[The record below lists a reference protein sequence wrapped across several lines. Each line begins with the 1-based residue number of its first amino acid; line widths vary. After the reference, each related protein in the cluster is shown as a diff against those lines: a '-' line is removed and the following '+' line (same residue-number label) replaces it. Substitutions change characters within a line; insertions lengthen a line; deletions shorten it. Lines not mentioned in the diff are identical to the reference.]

1 MGRILLTGTLLA
13 AAVLAACGAGQ
24 AKTLALQRVQPK
36 SSRPIVV
43 TSDAFHA
50 GGSIDLKHTA
60 YGDNLSPPLH
70 WSAVPSA
77 RVYAVVLED
86 PDAPK
91 PAPFVHWLIWNVQTN
106 GLPEGVPT
114 QTAPAAIQG
123 RNENGGIGFYGPHP
137 PPLTGA
143 HHYHFEV
150 FALDAPLGLGGGADL
165 GALVKAMQG
174 HVLADG
180 QLVATFKAP

>member
-1 MGRILLTGTLLA
+1 MRGATLAMGLA
-13 AAVLAACGAGQ
+13 AAAMLAACGAGH
-24 AKTLALQRVQPK
+24 ARTLALARVHPRSTQP
-36 SSRPIVV
+36 INV
-43 TSDAFHA
+43 TSEAFA
-50 GGSIDLKHTA
+50 ADGAIDLKHTA
-60 YGDNLSPPLH
+60 DGANLSPPLH
-70 WSAVPSA
+70 WSAVPGA

-91 PAPFVHWLIWNVQTN
+91 STPFVHWLIWNVQAN
-106 GLPEGVPT
+106 ALPEGVPA

-123 RNENGGIGFYGPHP
+123 ANDNDGTGFYGPHP

-150 FALDAPLGLGGGADL
+150 FALDAPLGLGGGGDL
-165 GALVKAMQG
+165 DGLVKAMQG

-180 QLVATFKAP
+180 ELVATFKAP